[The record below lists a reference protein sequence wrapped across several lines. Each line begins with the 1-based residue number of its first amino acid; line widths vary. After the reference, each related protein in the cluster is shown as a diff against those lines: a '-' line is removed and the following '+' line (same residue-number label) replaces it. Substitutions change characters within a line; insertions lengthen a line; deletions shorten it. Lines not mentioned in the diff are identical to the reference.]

1 MNIGAGSLNRVQELE
16 DNIKTYKKQTEI
28 LESELSKV
36 NDEVAASKQK
46 CKLVRSCGLHDAN
59 CNMPMLFLIH
69 LYPTF
74 T

>member
-16 DNIKTYKKQTEI
+16 DNIKAYKKQTEI

-46 CKLVRSCGLHDAN
+46 CKQVGL
-59 CNMPMLFLIH
+59 
-69 LYPTF
+69 
-74 T
+74 

>member
-16 DNIKTYKKQTEI
+16 DSVKGYKKQTEL

-46 CKLVRSCGLHDAN
+46 CKQVRPHN
-59 CNMPMLFLIH
+59 CHHHHYHHPQCH
-69 LYPTF
+69 
-74 T
+74 